1 MEMDSDNDGTI
12 DHREFMAYWAPGQKE
27 DLDVTGGIV
36 GGDHPPTTQEAKAM
50 IRSAI
55 EARLESAPG
64 GLRRAFKIFD
74 RDGSGQISA
83 VEFKDMLKHYIMLEF
98 DDATMAAVMNDFDP
112 DGTGGIDFNEFCTL
126 VMGESRHGPFGTGAT
141 APIPAPTIRADSD
154 VIMELREKLLAS
166 GQSATPLGKATQLH
180 KLLKLQ
186 DSEGCGCVG
195 ASAFKRS
202 LARAG
207 APLSDDEFNTLA
219 SVVSEH
225 GKFSGTIDYAK
236 LTNALKAGNTSAYAG
251 RGGGSAAVSPKQS
264 PITVSAYCTLIS
276 VAQLFELHILYA
288 RPLCLHGRV
297 TASTDLAWFVDLH
310 MHTQDS
316 KNEREALWVSAAADA
331 ARSPSRQSSQG
342 AAVVAD
348 LAAIAAV
355 PRAIVESPTKK
366 AGRRDSTA
374 SNASRRRG
382 GSFADEPPGTARSGS
397 SARRASSYRCASAVP
412 LLTCC
417 ARATKQI
424 VSSIEH
430 RVALQEAGHPR
441 ARSERRAA
449 LATRQFARRACL
461 QPKHDS

>member
-1 MEMDSDNDGTI
+1 
-12 DHREFMAYWAPGQKE
+12 
-27 DLDVTGGIV
+27 
-36 GGDHPPTTQEAKAM
+36 
-50 IRSAI
+50 
-55 EARLESAPG
+55 
-64 GLRRAFKIFD
+64 
-74 RDGSGQISA
+74 
-83 VEFKDMLKHYIMLEF
+83 
-98 DDATMAAVMNDFDP
+98 
-112 DGTGGIDFNEFCTL
+112 
-126 VMGESRHGPFGTGAT
+126 
-141 APIPAPTIRADSD
+141 
-154 VIMELREKLLAS
+154 MELREKLLAS

-186 DSEGCGCVG
+186 DSEGCGRVG

-264 PITVSAYCTLIS
+264 PIT
-276 VAQLFELHILYA
+276 
-288 RPLCLHGRV
+288 
-297 TASTDLAWFVDLH
+297 
-310 MHTQDS
+310 DS